1 MPTTTVSMPDSV
13 QAGEPFSI
21 GGEFCSDDGQSTASL
36 ILVGGTIVTQK
47 QYGSGFGGC
56 DVFGI
61 SAGDFDD
68 LSLSTGFESDERFES
83 DGDKLVITEPGSYV
97 WEVEDPNTIIQGVI
111 EVTQPPQPNFSITD
125 CSTQETVIVG
135 NSATVSATVSNTGD
149 AAGDATVAVFDRGSQ
164 VDSITKTVSAG
175 GESTY
180 EFGLTFPS
188 PTEASVSVELV

>member
-1 MPTTTVSMPDSV
+1 MPDTV

-21 GGEFCSDDGQSTASL
+21 GGEFCSDEGESTASL
-36 ILVGGTIVTQK
+36 ILINGTIVTQA
-47 QYGSGFGGC
+47 QFGSGFGGC
-56 DVFGI
+56 SIFGI
-61 SAGDFDD
+61 EAGDFAD
-68 LSLSTGFESDERFES
+68 LPLSTGFESDDRFEAQ
-83 DGDKLVITEPGSYV
+83 GGKLVITEPGTYV
-97 WEVEDPNTIIQGVI
+97 WELEDPNTIEQGTI

-135 NSATVSATVSNTGD
+135 NSATVTATVSNTGD
-149 AAGDATVAVFDRGSQ
+149 AAGDATVAVFDRGTQ
-164 VDSITKTVSAG
+164 VDSITKNVPIG

>member
-1 MPTTTVSMPDSV
+1 MPTTTVSMPDTV

-21 GGEFCSDDGQSTASL
+21 GGEFCSDEGESTASL
-36 ILVGGTIVTQK
+36 ILINGTIVTQA
-47 QYGSGFGGC
+47 QFGSGFGGC
-56 DVFGI
+56 SIFGI
-61 SAGDFDD
+61 EAGDFADR
-68 LSLSTGFESDERFES
+68 SLSTGFESDDRFEAQ
-83 DGDKLVITEPGSYV
+83 GGKLVITEPGTYV
-97 WEVEDPNTIIQGVI
+97 WELEDPNTIEQGTI

-135 NSATVSATVSNTGD
+135 NSATVTATVSNTGD
-149 AAGDATVAVFDRGSQ
+149 AAGDATVAVFDRGTQ
-164 VDSITKTVSAG
+164 VDSITKNVPIG